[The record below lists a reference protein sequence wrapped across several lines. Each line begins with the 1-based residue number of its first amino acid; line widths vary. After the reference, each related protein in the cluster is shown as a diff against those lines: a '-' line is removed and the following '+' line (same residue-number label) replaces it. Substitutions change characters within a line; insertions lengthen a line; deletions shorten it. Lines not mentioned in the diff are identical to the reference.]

1 MKTRNN
7 HRETLVYHHLQI
19 STHKLKEK
27 ENKGMLK
34 AFKNST
40 NIRPTHLTERAKGS
54 DQQVNLQE
62 ERKPHTILSTK
73 KAKERSRRLCYL
85 LPPKNG
91 SFSLTS
97 SSGWRYIHIIPPPR
111 PCPEKGPCALA
122 WYGKSWY
129 RGQKKGEKERE
140 RGIYILLFFLLLEP
154 ASVIPIACTY

>member
-1 MKTRNN
+1 M
-7 HRETLVYHHLQI
+7 YHHLQS
-19 STHKLKEK
+19 STHSLKEK

-85 LPPKNG
+85 LPPKKVVDV
-91 SFSLTS
+91 SLLTIES
-97 SSGWRYIHIIPPPR
+97 NTPNDDKKQELREIVQ
-111 PCPEKGPCALA
+111 KG
-122 WYGKSWY
+122 
-129 RGQKKGEKERE
+129 
-140 RGIYILLFFLLLEP
+140 
-154 ASVIPIACTY
+154 